1 MCGTL
6 HLTILKDT
14 SEPAT
19 CTDDE
24 ISFYSL
30 QHGTTKVS
38 FWDMGYTHTKTNP
51 WPGSENRPRS
61 KRRRRVS
68 GARARL
74 GQGRGEEEERPRRKR
89 ERRESVSTW
98 NEQSTFVLRHQDR
111 LMPPSA
117 VKLKNSSKHSS
128 STAWPRKH
136 TLHLGIKPQP
146 NAVGKQKENISHTV
160 T

>member
-1 MCGTL
+1 MMKFRFIPFNTGQPRCLSG
-6 HLTILKDT
+6 IWDT
-14 SEPAT
+14 P
-19 CTDDE
+19 
-24 ISFYSL
+24 I
-30 QHGTTKVS
+30 QKP
-38 FWDMGYTHTKTNP
+38 THDRAQKI
-51 WPGSENRPRS
+51 GREASVDGAFR
-61 KRRRRVS
+61 
-68 GARARL
+68 ARARVW
-74 GQGRGEEEERPRRKR
+74 GKSEGRRKSAQDGRG
-89 ERRESVSTW
+89 RESVSTW